1 MESAPVGP
9 VAPVLPV
16 APVGPVSPRGIVNAR
31 AAFCAV
37 PSFVTA
43 AFDPGALVVVDDTVI
58 VAAAPFTPGVPG
70 FP

>member
-1 MESAPVGP
+1 
-9 VAPVLPV
+9 
-16 APVGPVSPRGIVNAR
+16 VNAR